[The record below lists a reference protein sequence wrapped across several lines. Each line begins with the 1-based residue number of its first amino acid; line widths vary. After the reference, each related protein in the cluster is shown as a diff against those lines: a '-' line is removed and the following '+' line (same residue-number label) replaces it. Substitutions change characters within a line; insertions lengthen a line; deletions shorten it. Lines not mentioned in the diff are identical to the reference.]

1 MQIRFVSSGL
11 VFATV
16 FAAGCD
22 YGGDFLFSKGI
33 IDDIWI
39 LTGQN
44 DDRLVPADI
53 TTYDDLKKNTIYGE
67 VGAPQT
73 TGYGG
78 VTFDF
83 IGNGGDVCIWVDPEV
98 AYWSESVAPRPTTGA
113 DKWAY
118 PDNVYDDG
126 DIDLFAGQSVYY
138 TGSPGE
144 AIGDFVVE
152 YKDSLGNTVP
162 ISLANC
168 PHDQSVWATTVSSGR
183 GAPEYCTIPDTQ
195 IGIGYTVLLRT
206 WSTPL
211 DDDRLSFG
219 VLLANGQ
226 CSKLQD
232 LSGVADPAGDECVIQ
247 GESIMPKG
255 NDYGPWYGYDELNEA
270 GRIWP
275 GSIGF
280 EKAYCD
286 PQQKMPKW
294 CKDEA
299 DAMLKSGH
307 SCDWRDQPDGT
318 NRCYCG
324 DPSDSPSIGAI

>member
-1 MQIRFVSSGL
+1 MTTRFACSGL
-11 VFATV
+11 VLATL

-22 YGGDFLFSKGI
+22 YGGDFLFSKQT

-39 LTGQN
+39 LN
-44 DDRLVPADI
+44 DKDGNRLVPADI
-53 TTYDDLKKNTIYGE
+53 NSYDGLKANTIYGE

-83 IGNGGDVCIWVDPEV
+83 IGTGGDVCLWVDPEL
-98 AYWSESVAPRPTTGA
+98 ADWSQSVAPRPSSGA
-113 DKWAY
+113 GKWAY
-118 PDNVYDDG
+118 PDNVFDDG
-126 DIDLFAGQSVYY
+126 DIDMFVGQSVYY

-144 AIGDFVVE
+144 EIGDFVVQ

-168 PHDQSVWATTVSSGR
+168 PNAQSVWGVSVSSGR
-183 GAPEYCTIPDTQ
+183 GAPEYCTMPTDKD
-195 IGIGYTVLLRT
+195 IGYTVLLRT

-211 DDDRLSFG
+211 DDDRMSFG
-219 VLLANGQ
+219 VILANGE
-226 CSKLQD
+226 CGNLQSLASD
-232 LSGVADPAGDECVIQ
+232 SNPAADECVIQ
-247 GESIMPKG
+247 GESIVPEGK
-255 NDYGPWYGYDELNEA
+255 DYGPWYGFDELNSA

-275 GSIGF
+275 GSIDF
-280 EKAYCD
+280 EDAFCD
-286 PQQKMPKW
+286 PDQTMKKW

-307 SCDWRDQPDGT
+307 SCDWHTEPAGT
-318 NRCYCG
+318 NRSYCG
-324 DPSDSPSIGAI
+324 DPNDSPSIGAI

>member
-1 MQIRFVSSGL
+1 MKIRMARSGL
-11 VFATV
+11 VLATAL
-16 FAAGCD
+16 AAGCD
-22 YGGDFLFSKGI
+22 YGGDFLFSKNS

-39 LTGQN
+39 LN
-44 DDRLVPADI
+44 DPDGNRLVPADI
-53 TTYDDLKKNTIYGE
+53 TSYDQLKANTIYGE

-83 IGNGGDVCIWVDPEV
+83 IGTGDDVCLWVDPEV
-98 AYWSESVAPRPTTGA
+98 AYWDESVAPRPTAGA

-118 PDNVYDDG
+118 PDNVFDDG
-126 DIDLFAGQSVYY
+126 DMDLLAGQSVYY

-168 PHDQSVWATTVSSGR
+168 PNAQSVWDVTVSSGR
-183 GAPEYCTIPDTQ
+183 GSPEFCTIPATQ
-195 IGIGYTVLLRT
+195 VGIGYTALLRT

-219 VLLANGQ
+219 VIIANGA
-226 CSKLQD
+226 CSNLQT
-232 LSGVADPAGDECVIQ
+232 LAAASNPAADECVIQ
-247 GESIMPKG
+247 GEAITPEG
-255 NDYGPWYGYDELNEA
+255 NDYGPWYGFDELNKA
-270 GRIWP
+270 GRVWP
-275 GSIGF
+275 GSIDF
-280 EKAYCD
+280 EKAFCD
-286 PQQKMPKW
+286 PAQTMKKW

-299 DAMLKSGH
+299 DSMLKSGH
-307 SCDWRDQPDGT
+307 ACDWQSQPDGNT
-318 NRCYCG
+318 RCYCG
-324 DPSDSPSIGAI
+324 DPNDSPAIGAI